1 MPTPIEIF
9 FDFTSPYSYLL
20 SEQIEAI
27 ATKHGRSVRYKPT
40 LLGAVFKV
48 SGMMPLTQVP
58 LKGDYSRRDFERSA
72 RYAGV
77 KFSMPDPFPVSS
89 VNAARALLWLQ
100 SSGSAKSVPF
110 VHTVFRAYFVHNRNI
125 SEPDVLADIATEL
138 GIDANAMAAAMQD
151 QAIKDKLKAAV
162 DDSVK
167 RGVFGAPF
175 VFIDGEPFWGND
187 RLPQMERW
195 MQYGPF

>member
-48 SGMMPLTQVP
+48 SGMVPLTQVP

-77 KFSMPDPFPVSS
+77 KFSMPEPFPVSS